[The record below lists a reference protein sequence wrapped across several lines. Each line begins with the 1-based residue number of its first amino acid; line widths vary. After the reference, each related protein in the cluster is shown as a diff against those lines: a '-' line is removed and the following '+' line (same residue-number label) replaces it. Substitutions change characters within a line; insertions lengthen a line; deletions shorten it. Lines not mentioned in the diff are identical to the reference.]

1 MLLFVEILWYNFLW
15 NILMMKLGRAMTDR
29 SDNINRARAIRDE
42 LEASNAPQSVGAM
55 LLDDAIGWIKL
66 VIFTVVIAVA
76 LHQFVIINAT
86 VPTASMENTIM
97 TNDRVIAFRLAY
109 MFSEPER
116 YDIIFFRYPGDM
128 TQVYVKR
135 VIGLPGETVDII
147 DGQVFIN
154 GSTTPL
160 NDDFVRGPVFGN
172 YPTFNVP
179 EGSFFVLGDNRNNS
193 GDSRDWIDPYVPRS
207 SILGRAVL
215 TWWNSF
221 GFIS

>member
-1 MLLFVEILWYNFLW
+1 MFSAMLPFVEFLWYNFLW
-15 NILMMKLGRAMTDR
+15 NILIMKLGRAMVDR
-29 SDNINRARAIRDE
+29 SQSIGATL
-42 LEASNAPQSVGAM
+42 LE
-55 LLDDAIGWIKL
+55 DAIGWIKL
-66 VIFTVVIAVA
+66 VICTVVIAVL

-109 MFSEPER
+109 LFSEPER

-135 VIGLPGETVDII
+135 IIGLPGETVNII

-154 GSTTPL
+154 DSTTPL

-172 YPTFNVP
+172 YPTFHVP
-179 EGSFFVLGDNRNNS
+179 ENSFFVLGDNRNNS
-193 GDSRDWIDPYVPRS
+193 GDSRDWLDPYVPRS

-215 TWWNSF
+215 VWWNSF